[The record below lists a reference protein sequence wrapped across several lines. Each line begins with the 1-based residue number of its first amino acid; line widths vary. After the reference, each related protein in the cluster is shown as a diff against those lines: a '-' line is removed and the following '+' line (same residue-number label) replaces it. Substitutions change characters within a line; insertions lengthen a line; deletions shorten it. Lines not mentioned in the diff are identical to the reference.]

1 MPLLRV
7 ALPINGSR
15 ARSFLGKHQFTLK
28 EHPLIVP
35 AYLHGA
41 ASAKQARLYRVA
53 DRLTGALCNDI
64 LSVCTKS
71 LLPFCPFRTGLK
83 GMLTDEYES
92 SCLSKDG
99 INL

>member
-1 MPLLRV
+1 M
-7 ALPINGSR
+7 
-15 ARSFLGKHQFTLK
+15 
-28 EHPLIVP
+28 
-35 AYLHGA
+35 
-41 ASAKQARLYRVA
+41 A